1 MTIDNIIEE
10 IEKAENIAILTHES
24 PDGDAIGSSL
34 AMYLALKQIGK
45 KTDIIIPEYSK
56 AFSFLPGSE
65 DIKKQ
70 GEEEQYDLTIALDC
84 GDIKRLNGYVNYFES
99 AKVRISIDHHGSNTM
114 FADYNFVDPASP
126 ACAQVLIFI
135 LETMKVTI
143 TKEIGM
149 CLLTGIITDT
159 GGFKYP
165 GVTVETFE
173 FTAGLLGKG
182 VNVSDIYKRVL
193 QIKSKATFE
202 LSRIYNNRLEFL
214 EEGRVT
220 FSYITLEDQ
229 KKVDAKEGD
238 HEGLVNI
245 GKDIEGV
252 EVSIFLR
259 ETEKGFKVSMR
270 SEDTV
275 NVSDV
280 CSVFGGGG
288 HPRAAGC
295 LISLSLEQVREKI
308 LNEVKRY
315 IK

>member
-1 MTIDNIIEE
+1 M
-10 IEKAENIAILTHES
+10 
-24 PDGDAIGSSL
+24 
-34 AMYLALKQIGK
+34 
-45 KTDIIIPEYSK
+45 
-56 AFSFLPGSE
+56 
-65 DIKKQ
+65 
-70 GEEEQYDLTIALDC
+70 
-84 GDIKRLNGYVNYFES
+84 
-99 AKVRISIDHHGSNTM
+99 
-114 FADYNFVDPASP
+114 
-126 ACAQVLIFI
+126 
-135 LETMKVTI
+135 
-143 TKEIGM
+143 
-149 CLLTGIITDT
+149 
-159 GGFKYP
+159 
-165 GVTVETFE
+165 
-173 FTAGLLGKG
+173 
-182 VNVSDIYKRVL
+182 L